1 MPSKQPHQD
10 SPSIDYTSCEQL
22 KSMKSFK
29 GAKETDTEWLT
40 KKNPV
45 NQMTDSAYHPHKGQ
59 AEK

>member
-1 MPSKQPHQD
+1 MTQPYQD

-22 KSMKSFK
+22 KKLKSFK

-45 NQMTDSAYHPHKGQ
+45 RQKINPEYHPHKGQ
-59 AEK
+59 ER